1 MGRALK
7 LGLHSPFFGST
18 LGGGEKYLGVAA
30 EAIRDA
36 FPEHTLEIVSPV
48 PVDRQLYQR
57 MLNIDLSGIRLREE
71 GGAGSSLLH
80 LLNRLGSLRRFR
92 NLALA
97 FQGRRASGRF
107 DLFLT
112 MVYVIPAMS
121 RARRSAI
128 ICQFPYQ
135 LDRRPWSRVWAR
147 ELRNFDPVICY
158 SDFVRGWILSYW
170 SRDATVIP
178 PPVDIPAEEPD
189 WGAKEKVILSVGRFF
204 TEGHSKRQDIMVRAF
219 RELCDAGLSDW
230 ELHLAGSVHRD
241 GPNAGYYDSVVD
253 LASGYPVSFHTGASS
268 DDLRSL
274 YARASI
280 YWHASGF
287 GVSAETRPID
297 LEHFGMTTAEAMGA
311 GAVPVVFRAGGQPE
325 VVRDGQDG
333 FLWGHLDELKL
344 RTTDLAADPALRRR
358 LGTAAHASSHR
369 FGRDRF
375 KRDIVAALE
384 PVIRELEMQAGISRA
399 ADRARGRPHPRG
411 PGHGDKAR

>member
-1 MGRALK
+1 VGRPLK

-48 PVDRQLYQR
+48 PVDRQLYRR
-57 MLNIDLSGIRLREE
+57 MLDIDLSGIKLREE
-71 GGAGSSLLH
+71 GGGGASLLGR
-80 LLNRLGSLRRFR
+80 LNRFGSLRRFR

-97 FQGRRASGRF
+97 YQARRASRRF

-128 ICQFPYQ
+128 ICQFPYE
-135 LDRRPWSRVWAR
+135 LDRHPWSRVWAR

-158 SDFVRGWILSYW
+158 SEFVRGWIRTYW
-170 SRDATVIP
+170 SREAVVIP
-178 PPVDIPAEEPD
+178 PPVDIPESEPD
-189 WGAKEKVILSVGRFF
+189 WKAKENIILSVGRFF
-204 TEGHSKRQDIMVRAF
+204 TAGHNKRQDVMVHAF

-241 GPNAGYYDSVVD
+241 GPNAGYYESVVE
-253 LASGYPVSFHTGASS
+253 LAHGYPIRFHTEASS

-274 YARASI
+274 YGRASI

-287 GVSAETRPID
+287 GVSGDTRPID
-297 LEHFGMTTAEAMGA
+297 LEHFGMTTAESMGA
-311 GAVPVVFRAGGQPE
+311 GAVPVVINAGGQPE
-325 VVRDGQDG
+325 VVRDGEDG
-333 FLWGHLDELKL
+333 YLWRDLDEMKA
-344 RTTDLAADPALRRR
+344 RTAELAGDPALRRR
-358 LGTAAHASSHR
+358 LGQAARGSSRR

-384 PVIRELEMQAGISRA
+384 PIIRRLEA
-399 ADRARGRPHPRG
+399 
-411 PGHGDKAR
+411 